1 MDIQTSAISTRKYV
15 YSHITKTSQA
25 QNVNQAYVLL
35 YCDIIKSI
43 VFKQAEAQNLSMDNS
58 GQMLGGG
65 FCDECQDFTAG
76 INCHECVDGYF
87 RPEGVL
93 PNATEPCVGMFIKY
107 KKLA

>member
-1 MDIQTSAISTRKYV
+1 
-15 YSHITKTSQA
+15 
-25 QNVNQAYVLL
+25 
-35 YCDIIKSI
+35 
-43 VFKQAEAQNLSMDNS
+43 MDNS

-93 PNATEPCVGMFIKY
+93 PNATEPCIGMLMKY
-107 KKLA
+107 ENFLLATLNYNHANINMRHLKIF

>member
-1 MDIQTSAISTRKYV
+1 
-15 YSHITKTSQA
+15 
-25 QNVNQAYVLL
+25 
-35 YCDIIKSI
+35 
-43 VFKQAEAQNLSMDNS
+43 MDNS

-93 PNATEPCVGMFIKY
+93 PNATEPCIGMFIKY
-107 KKLA
+107 KNFSMSIYLIINMRH

>member
-1 MDIQTSAISTRKYV
+1 
-15 YSHITKTSQA
+15 
-25 QNVNQAYVLL
+25 
-35 YCDIIKSI
+35 
-43 VFKQAEAQNLSMDNS
+43 MDNS

-93 PNATEPCVGMFIKY
+93 PNATEPCIGMFMEY
-107 KKLA
+107 KNLALYTYFNANISMRH

>member
-1 MDIQTSAISTRKYV
+1 
-15 YSHITKTSQA
+15 
-25 QNVNQAYVLL
+25 
-35 YCDIIKSI
+35 
-43 VFKQAEAQNLSMDNS
+43 MDNS

-93 PNATEPCVGMFIKY
+93 PNATEPCIGMFITY
-107 KKLA
+107 KNLALYNHSYSEHTNLVELQCEYWTQCKRFKQRDWCTSIL

>member
-1 MDIQTSAISTRKYV
+1 
-15 YSHITKTSQA
+15 
-25 QNVNQAYVLL
+25 
-35 YCDIIKSI
+35 
-43 VFKQAEAQNLSMDNS
+43 MDNS

-93 PNATEPCVGMFIKY
+93 PNATEPCIGTFIKY
-107 KKLA
+107 KNLVSAYT

>member
-1 MDIQTSAISTRKYV
+1 
-15 YSHITKTSQA
+15 
-25 QNVNQAYVLL
+25 
-35 YCDIIKSI
+35 
-43 VFKQAEAQNLSMDNS
+43 MDNS

-93 PNATEPCVGMFIKY
+93 PNATEPCIGMFIKY
-107 KKLA
+107 KKFL

>member
-1 MDIQTSAISTRKYV
+1 
-15 YSHITKTSQA
+15 
-25 QNVNQAYVLL
+25 
-35 YCDIIKSI
+35 
-43 VFKQAEAQNLSMDNS
+43 MDNS

-93 PNATEPCVGMFIKY
+93 PNATEPCIGMFIKY
-107 KKLA
+107 KNLALYTYYIVICK